1 MVSITG
7 LTFQST
13 HSRGV
18 RRHGGRVPRVDKK
31 FQSTHSRG
39 VRHYWSDEMLEPA
52 EISIHAL
59 TRSATPSLL
68 FLMCASVG
76 FQSTHSRGVRRKWF
90 KRCYNAN
97 QFQSTHSRGVRLET
111 VEIPLESTIISIHAL
126 TRSATYADEDATLAY
141 GISIH
146 ALTRSATRQILRA
159 FTLLDISIHALTRSA
174 TKLTVFHFVSS
185 LISIHALTRSATPC
199 TMLAP

>member
-76 FQSTHSRGVRRKWF
+76 FQSTHSRGVRPTPAF
-90 KRCYNAN
+90 VSASLIV
-97 QFQSTHSRGVRLET
+97 FQSTHSRGVRPAYKRQWIRR
-111 VEIPLESTIISIHAL
+111 IPISIHAL
-126 TRSATYADEDATLAY
+126 TRSATIKLLFSFNSFS
-141 GISIH
+141 ISIH
-146 ALTRSATRQILRA
+146 ALTRSATH
-159 FTLLDISIHALTRSA
+159 SRS
-174 TKLTVFHFVSS
+174 
-185 LISIHALTRSATPC
+185 
-199 TMLAP
+199 

>member
-126 TRSATYADEDATLAY
+126 TRSATVKNSDIENNAI
-141 GISIH
+141 ISIH
-146 ALTRSATRQILRA
+146 ALTRSATRLCGC
-159 FTLLDISIHALTRSA
+159 ISKRSNWNY
-174 TKLTVFHFVSS
+174 
-185 LISIHALTRSATPC
+185 
-199 TMLAP
+199 

>member
-76 FQSTHSRGVRRKWF
+76 FQSTHSRGVRPTPAF
-90 KRCYNAN
+90 VSASLIV
-97 QFQSTHSRGVRLET
+97 FQSTHSRGVRLA
-111 VEIPLESTIISIHAL
+111 ESEND
-126 TRSATYADEDATLAY
+126 ADGKDFNPRTHEECDRY
-141 GISIH
+141 
-146 ALTRSATRQILRA
+146 RYRRN
-159 FTLLDISIHALTRSA
+159 D
-174 TKLTVFHFVSS
+174 
-185 LISIHALTRSATPC
+185 
-199 TMLAP
+199 

>member
-76 FQSTHSRGVRRKWF
+76 FQSTHSRGVRPTPAF
-90 KRCYNAN
+90 VSASLIV
-97 QFQSTHSRGVRLET
+97 FQSTHSRGVRRLINCYFRRCWKISIHALT
-111 VEIPLESTIISIHAL
+111 RSATLDTIAVKDQQIISIHAL
-126 TRSATYADEDATLAY
+126 TRSATK
-141 GISIH
+141 
-146 ALTRSATRQILRA
+146 
-159 FTLLDISIHALTRSA
+159 
-174 TKLTVFHFVSS
+174 TK
-185 LISIHALTRSATPC
+185 
-199 TMLAP
+199 

>member
-97 QFQSTHSRGVRLET
+97 QFQSTHSRGVRRSGLGD
-111 VEIPLESTIISIHAL
+111 VNDILIISIHAL
-126 TRSATYADEDATLAY
+126 TRSATRVRLQHMHLTVFQSTHSRGVRPSFFYRYLASII
-141 GISIH
+141 ISIH
-146 ALTRSATRQILRA
+146 ALTRSATDRYTVQSSRA
-159 FTLLDISIHALTRSA
+159 KNFNPRTHEECDKR
-174 TKLTVFHFVSS
+174 
-185 LISIHALTRSATPC
+185 
-199 TMLAP
+199 

>member
-97 QFQSTHSRGVRLET
+97 QFQSTHSRGVRRNQYDMT
-111 VEIPLESTIISIHAL
+111 AITTMISIHAL
-126 TRSATYADEDATLAY
+126 TRSATRLQSYASRWW

-146 ALTRSATRQILRA
+146 ALTRSATEMGSA
-159 FTLLDISIHALTRSA
+159 GELLAEISIHALTRSA
-174 TKLTVFHFVSS
+174 TANYSDNQ
-185 LISIHALTRSATPC
+185 
-199 TMLAP
+199 